1 MTFFHTLVAFLLGG
15 VVTLTTQLILEARR
29 ESRSRIQRDEET
41 ETETKMAARLIVL
54 DLISMLALL
63 KAARQTGRWWNAL
76 QLPATAWDS
85 HSEALSRVLS
95 DEVWRTVGSTFAG
108 AAAWND
114 LVLGARRYYW
124 VMPRLNL
131 RRLGLVE
138 MHDALREGAAEGLHS
153 LLPIALPTI
162 GEDDPLQDLA
172 KAALEP
178 PAWMDTPEGAPSR
191 RRGVVSGDMTFRSQ
205 HSEALG

>member
-1 MTFFHTLVAFLLGG
+1 MTFLQTLVAFLLGG

-76 QLPATAWDS
+76 QLPTTAWDS

-95 DEVWRTVGSTFAG
+95 DEIWRTVGSTFAG

-131 RRLGLVE
+131 RRLGLVD
-138 MHDALREGAAEGLHS
+138 MHDALREGAAEGLRSCCRSHCRRSERTIHS
-153 LLPIALPTI
+153 RI
-162 GEDDPLQDLA
+162 
-172 KAALEP
+172 
-178 PAWMDTPEGAPSR
+178 WR
-191 RRGVVSGDMTFRSQ
+191 RRRSNRRRSQ
-205 HSEALG
+205 LHAEVRRRTEAGYRLLG